1 MSIVLHDIGRI
12 NIQPAMAASLEFIQV
27 LESREDHLLAGLLDL
42 TRKEDF
48 IEDGVDLVEIK
59 HQIQLAYIPEETVQ
73 DFDEKMNG
81 FQICELI
88 VISVDTDAEE

>member
-48 IEDGVDLVEIK
+48 IEDGVDLGHKQGRASAMVSSSSHTSPGPLLH
-59 HQIQLAYIPEETVQ
+59 HQCNIHGGRVVPTL
-73 DFDEKMNG
+73 
-81 FQICELI
+81 
-88 VISVDTDAEE
+88 